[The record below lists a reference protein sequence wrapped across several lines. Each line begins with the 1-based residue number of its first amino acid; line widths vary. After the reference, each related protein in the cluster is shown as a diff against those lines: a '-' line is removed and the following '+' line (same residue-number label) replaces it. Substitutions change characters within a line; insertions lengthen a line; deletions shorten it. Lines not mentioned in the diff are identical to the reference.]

1 MGFWDTA
8 AKLAQSA
15 SKKMSEINQE
25 TENYKERYR
34 YSSREELIERFKR
47 ASSFTEKTA
56 IGTIMKEKGWL
67 DK

>member
-1 MGFWDTA
+1 
-8 AKLAQSA
+8 
-15 SKKMSEINQE
+15 MSEINQE

-34 YSSREELIERFKR
+34 YFSREELIERLKR
-47 ASSFTEKTA
+47 ASSFTEKAA

>member
-1 MGFWDTA
+1 
-8 AKLAQSA
+8 
-15 SKKMSEINQE
+15 MSEINQE